1 MTPFGPGIGNAVETF
16 AGATFNVGTYATIFT
31 GGSATYIALEAGQTY
46 ELKNHQGETTATY
59 TATEDKVTEIHSDTF
74 GFMAHQ
80 GSNAIAVEK
89 GTVVDSGSAT
99 FLVKS
104 GASNE
109 TLTASF
115 YTKGRKGEGAVSGI
129 LQTSSS
135 PKEQDFKVILLDSLQ
150 EPLDTL
156 QLTGKPSADFNIQP
170 LAKGIYSVAIS
181 VDNASDFKSDTI
193 RFKLEAN
200 QVSQLDT
207 ITLVDEIP
215 PRIQSIS
222 DSDTLDISDTLR
234 FIVFDQGG
242 PLSSSKINISYENR
256 NLQDFTLSKDTL
268 YVPFNKEASAQ
279 NWTTKFITVSV
290 TDPSLNTAKHI
301 FYLRPNST
309 LPEVFSE

>member
-1 MTPFGPGIGNAVETF
+1 M
-16 AGATFNVGTYATIFT
+16 
-31 GGSATYIALEAGQTY
+31 
-46 ELKNHQGETTATY
+46 
-59 TATEDKVTEIHSDTF
+59 
-74 GFMAHQ
+74 
-80 GSNAIAVEK
+80 
-89 GTVVDSGSAT
+89 
-99 FLVKS
+99 
-104 GASNE
+104 
-109 TLTASF
+109 
-115 YTKGRKGEGAVSGI
+115 
-129 LQTSSS
+129 
-135 PKEQDFKVILLDSLQ
+135 
-150 EPLDTL
+150 
-156 QLTGKPSADFNIQP
+156 
-170 LAKGIYSVAIS
+170 
-181 VDNASDFKSDTI
+181 
-193 RFKLEAN
+193 
-200 QVSQLDT
+200 SQLDT

-222 DSDTLDISDTLR
+222 DRDTLDISDTLR